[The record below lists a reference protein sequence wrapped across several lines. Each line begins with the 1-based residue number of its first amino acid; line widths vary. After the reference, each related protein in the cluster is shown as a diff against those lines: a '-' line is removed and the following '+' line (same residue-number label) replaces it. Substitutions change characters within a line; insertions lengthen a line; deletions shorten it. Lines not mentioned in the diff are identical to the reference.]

1 MSTTEIPYLTKN
13 WRPVDGCT
21 PVSDG
26 CDNCYALRN
35 AKRWKRS
42 FQVTTRP
49 ERLEEPLHWR
59 KPQRV
64 GVCFHGDL
72 FHEKVP
78 DEFLDKVFAV
88 MALTPQHTYVLL
100 TKRPERMRAYLTMLD
115 REPTSGA
122 PTRNHIAMT
131 ALSMSLEALWA
142 NPRSTLGD
150 DLLADERGLVDWPLP
165 NVWLGVSV
173 ENQQAAD
180 ERIPLLLET
189 PAAHRWLSVEPLL
202 GPLDLHR
209 VSPGL
214 LGTSAIFDALG
225 GRRWEDNGE
234 TINATACARLD
245 WVVVGGESGPH
256 ARECPVEWIAYMVG
270 QHEAAGVPLYV
281 KQDSGPRP
289 GQQGRIPDALW
300 AVKQLPDGWA

>member
-100 TKRPERMRAYLTMLD
+100 TKRPERMRAYLTQDWDEDKQIVGCRD
-115 REPTSGA
+115 RIYMAAEEMGGFDYIPDGF
-122 PTRNHIAMT
+122 R
-131 ALSMSLEALWA
+131 
-142 NPRSTLGD
+142 
-150 DLLADERGLVDWPLP
+150 WPLP

-173 ENQQAAD
+173 EDQQTAD

-189 PAAHRWLSVEPLL
+189 PAAHRWLSCEPLL
-202 GPLDLHR
+202 EAVDLTDLSAPAGEQWDCLDR
-209 VSPGL
+209 CE
-214 LGTSAIFDALG
+214 AADAALEG
-225 GRRWEDNGE
+225 
-234 TINATACARLD
+234 ACAATLD
-245 WVVVGGESGPH
+245 WVVVGGESGPK
-256 ARECPVEWIAYMVG
+256 AREMDLVSLVLVMKQCE
-270 QHEAAGVPLYV
+270 EAGVPAYC

-289 GQQGRIPDALW
+289 GQQGRIPDPLW